1 MMQTRRAILVVVV
14 VLLGQ
19 VSLMLRAQ
27 SVYGDY
33 PITPV
38 PFSEVHLM
46 DDFWSKKIRINHEV
60 TIPIAVQ
67 KSVESGRI
75 DNFLIAGGS
84 KEGSFCSIYPFDDS
98 DVYKIIEAA
107 SYSVQTFPDPAMD
120 YMMDTLIA
128 HIGAAQEEDGYLYTN
143 RTIGKNV
150 HEWAGLSRWELV
162 HDLSH
167 ELYNLGHLFEAAVA
181 HYTAT
186 GKRSLLDI
194 AIRSADLIDTV
205 FGPEKIRNYPGHQE
219 VEIGLVKLYRVTG
232 NEKYLKL
239 ARFFLDVRGQEGVG
253 KPDTYNQSHLPV
265 TEQDAAVGH
274 AVRGSYMWAAMA
286 DIAAL
291 MQDSSYLQAITRI
304 WHDIADQKYYLNGG
318 IGATGS
324 GEAFGEAYD
333 LPNMSAYCETCAGV
347 GNAIWNYRMFLMT
360 GESKYMD
367 MLERTM
373 YNNILDGVSLSG
385 DRFFYP
391 NPLASFGQHERSE
404 WFGCACC
411 PPNVARFLPSMPGY
425 IYARRGN
432 EIYVNLYI
440 SSQVTL
446 ESGGE
451 KLTLT
456 QKSGFPWK
464 GDVTIQMETG
474 SGFSGDLLLRMPG
487 YAMGQPVP
495 GELYRYLGFVSPQ
508 VRIHRN
514 GQLLELEVNAQGYV
528 RIPGGFSGTE
538 QLSISFPM
546 EPHMVEAHP
555 LLRENKGKVAVE
567 KGPLLYCAEWPDNG
581 GSVLNLLFEK
591 DAKLM
596 VKTSSLL
603 GGIDLIEGQT
613 RIASRSMDG
622 SVTLSDPQTL
632 TLIPYHLWNNRGP
645 GEMSVWLP
653 AEIASVSPSPAPSI
667 VNGAT
672 ITASLEARTFRAL
685 KDQQWPTHSADRKA
699 AYIHWWPKK
708 ASTEWVQFDFDQPER
723 VSRVELYWFDDG
735 PDGGCRIPRGWEV
748 QYRSGDSWLPVSA
761 LTPYSVTKDAPDRVQ
776 FSPVQTDAIR
786 ILIQLPE
793 DFATG
798 LYEVT
803 IE

>member
-1 MMQTRRAILVVVV
+1 
-14 VLLGQ
+14 
-19 VSLMLRAQ
+19 
-27 SVYGDY
+27 
-33 PITPV
+33 
-38 PFSEVHLM
+38 
-46 DDFWSKKIRINHEV
+46 
-60 TIPIAVQ
+60 
-67 KSVESGRI
+67 
-75 DNFLIAGGS
+75 
-84 KEGSFCSIYPFDDS
+84 
-98 DVYKIIEAA
+98 
-107 SYSVQTFPDPAMD
+107 
-120 YMMDTLIA
+120 
-128 HIGAAQEEDGYLYTN
+128 
-143 RTIGKNV
+143 
-150 HEWAGLSRWELV
+150 
-162 HDLSH
+162 
-167 ELYNLGHLFEAAVA
+167 
-181 HYTAT
+181 
-186 GKRSLLDI
+186 
-194 AIRSADLIDTV
+194 
-205 FGPEKIRNYPGHQE
+205 
-219 VEIGLVKLYRVTG
+219 
-232 NEKYLKL
+232 
-239 ARFFLDVRGQEGVG
+239 
-253 KPDTYNQSHLPV
+253 
-265 TEQDAAVGH
+265 
-274 AVRGSYMWAAMA
+274 
-286 DIAAL
+286 
-291 MQDSSYLQAITRI
+291 
-304 WHDIADQKYYLNGG
+304 
-318 IGATGS
+318 
-324 GEAFGEAYD
+324 
-333 LPNMSAYCETCAGV
+333 
-347 GNAIWNYRMFLMT
+347 
-360 GESKYMD
+360 
-367 MLERTM
+367 
-373 YNNILDGVSLSG
+373 
-385 DRFFYP
+385 
-391 NPLASFGQHERSE
+391 
-404 WFGCACC
+404 
-411 PPNVARFLPSMPGY
+411 
-425 IYARRGN
+425 
-432 EIYVNLYI
+432 
-440 SSQVTL
+440 
-446 ESGGE
+446 
-451 KLTLT
+451 
-456 QKSGFPWK
+456 
-464 GDVTIQMETG
+464 
-474 SGFSGDLLLRMPG
+474 
-487 YAMGQPVP
+487 
-495 GELYRYLGFVSPQ
+495 
-508 VRIHRN
+508 
-514 GQLLELEVNAQGYV
+514 
-528 RIPGGFSGTE
+528 
-538 QLSISFPM
+538 
-546 EPHMVEAHP
+546 MVEAHP